1 MYVEYG
7 LIIFTINLM
16 NLKFIFK
23 SEMQLKYQTY
33 HITPQNTFIYYINR
47 ILTLV
52 V

>member
-1 MYVEYG
+1 
-7 LIIFTINLM
+7 M
-16 NLKFIFK
+16 NLKFILILLTSCNIPITYFK